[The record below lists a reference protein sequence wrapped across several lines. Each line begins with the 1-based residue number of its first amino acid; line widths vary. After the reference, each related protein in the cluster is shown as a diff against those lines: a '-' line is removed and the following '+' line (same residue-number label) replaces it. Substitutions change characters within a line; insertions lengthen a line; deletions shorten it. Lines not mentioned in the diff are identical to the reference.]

1 MRVLI
6 VSEMSVPH
14 AIGGGEARYALL
26 ARKLARTGARVTWLS
41 MRQRDAAAYEWI
53 DGVEHVH
60 RGPRVAHPPTRSLV
74 DKLRF
79 MLSVVTHLLRH
90 RYDVVDCQTYAPL
103 PAAWLACRLR
113 KMPLV
118 ATIHDTSSASAGAGD
133 QWLSAGDRTL
143 ARAAERLIYTLGY
156 TRVLTVSQAVADDL
170 VTRMGVPRGRV
181 SVVPNAID
189 VERIAA
195 IPAHAHEA
203 DLVFVGRLIPHKHP
217 EAFLHAA
224 AMVDARR
231 RTAGQVP
238 LRLRIIGGGPLL
250 ETTRALAGQL
260 GLGAQ
265 MLHLGEVAA
274 HDDVIAQIKASSV
287 LVLPSTREGFGLVL
301 AEAMVCRTGV
311 LAWSLPPVAETLG
324 PELVDA
330 LVPPHDVQAL
340 ALAIEQLLD
349 DEGLRTRRVQAGWQ
363 RAQARFSAAAFV
375 QGVLE
380 VYRRAGA
387 AP

>member
-14 AIGGGEARYALL
+14 ASGGGETRYALL
-26 ARKLARTGARVTWLS
+26 ARGLVRTGARVTWLS
-41 MRQRDAAAYEWI
+41 MRQRDAAATEYIE
-53 DGVEHVH
+53 GVEHVH
-60 RGPRVAHPPTRSLV
+60 RGPRIARPPTRSLAA
-74 DKLRF
+74 KLRF
-79 MLSVVTHLLRH
+79 MLSVAMHLLRH
-90 RYDVVDCQTYAPL
+90 RYDIVDCQTYAPL
-103 PAAWLACRLR
+103 PAAWLMCRLR
-113 KMPLV
+113 GMSLV
-118 ATIHDTSSASAGAGD
+118 ATIHDTSSASQGDAD
-133 QWLSAGDRTL
+133 QWLSAVDRTL
-143 ARAAERLIYTLGY
+143 ARAAEQLIYTLRY
-156 TRVLTVSQAVADDL
+156 TRVLTVSHAVADDL
-170 VTRMGVPRGRV
+170 VSRMGVPRGRI

-195 IPAHAHEA
+195 VPAHEHKA

-231 RTAGQVP
+231 RAAGKVP

-250 ETTRALAGQL
+250 DTTRALAGQL

-274 HDDVIAQIKASSV
+274 HDDVIAQIKASTV

-301 AEAMVCRTGV
+301 AEAMACRTAV

-324 PELVDA
+324 PELIDA
-330 LVPPHDVQAL
+330 LVAPHNVQAL
-340 ALAIEQLLD
+340 AAAIEQLLD
-349 DEGLRTRRVQAGWQ
+349 DESLRARRVQAGWQ
-363 RAQARFSAAAFV
+363 RAQAQFSAAAFV
-375 QGVLE
+375 QGVLD

-387 AP
+387 VP